1 MTKQLAQV
9 RFLKLYIITIR
20 RKTVHFHFGKLESL
34 EIVRLSFKYI
44 WAKIS
49 LDEGEVGCLSRLLLR
64 YQPSEIV
71 KNGGCI
77 TGFSLHDGQV
87 VQNCWT
93 RNVSDAYTE
102 AFKQFHPTEKTIVIK
117 AIDSWRTGNAKSQ
130 NISLET
136 VNNQ

>member
-1 MTKQLAQV
+1 MKNIDDQA
-9 RFLKLYIITIR
+9 I
-20 RKTVHFHFGKLESL
+20 GS
-34 EIVRLSFKYI
+34 
-44 WAKIS
+44 
-49 LDEGEVGCLSRLLLR
+49 DEGQVGCLSRLLLR

-102 AFKQFHPTEKTIVIK
+102 AFKQFYETEKTIVTK
-117 AIDSWRTGNAKSQ
+117 AIDSWRSGTAKSQ